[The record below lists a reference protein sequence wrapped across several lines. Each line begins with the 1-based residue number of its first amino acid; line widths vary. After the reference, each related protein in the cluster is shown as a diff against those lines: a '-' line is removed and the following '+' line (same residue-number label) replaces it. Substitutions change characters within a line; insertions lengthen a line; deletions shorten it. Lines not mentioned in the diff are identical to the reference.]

1 MRGAGS
7 SSQFVPLRR
16 YYSKKQNRIISLII
30 SNCPSLCC
38 LSEIVSRLKSSL
50 CAALRLISHRSHF
63 VMLLASR
70 AYQCSLELC
79 QQNKCDLKILQC
91 SREHFQRESSGSAG
105 ELPQRFLD
113 LQYTSAVSQSR
124 NSVGGQNSTTACFR
138 SRFFKSEACAK
149 AELASAELATNINH
163 MKIHFKNSFLS

>member
-16 YYSKKQNRIISLII
+16 YYSKKQNRIISLIN

-50 CAALRLISHRSHF
+50 CAALRLTSHRSHF
-63 VMLLASR
+63 VMLLATR
-70 AYQCSLELC
+70 AYQCS
-79 QQNKCDLKILQC
+79 QQNKCDLKVLQC
-91 SREHFQRESSGSAG
+91 SREHFQCESSGSAG

-124 NSVGGQNSTTACFR
+124 ISVGGLNSTTACFK
-138 SRFFKSEACAK
+138 SRFLKSEACAK
-149 AELASAELATNINH
+149 AELASAELATAINH